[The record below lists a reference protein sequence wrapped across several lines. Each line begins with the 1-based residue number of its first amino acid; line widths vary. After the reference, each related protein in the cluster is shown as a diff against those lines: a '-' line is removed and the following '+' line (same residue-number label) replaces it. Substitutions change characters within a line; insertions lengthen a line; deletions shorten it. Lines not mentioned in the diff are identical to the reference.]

1 MTARTKSWWRA
12 AASMR
17 SCSACKPPAT
27 ADQLGFRAG
36 LGGEVTRPDLDAG
49 LLEKLAGRR
58 AAGED
63 PDVVVRN
70 LFCRSC
76 DVEPDRLGENLD
88 RLRIEDHLRLPTL
101 GAFRDALRIPLLC
114 AA

>member
-1 MTARTKSWWRA
+1 
-12 AASMR
+12 MR

-58 AAGED
+58 AAG
-63 PDVVVRN
+63 
-70 LFCRSC
+70 
-76 DVEPDRLGENLD
+76 
-88 RLRIEDHLRLPTL
+88 
-101 GAFRDALRIPLLC
+101 
-114 AA
+114 